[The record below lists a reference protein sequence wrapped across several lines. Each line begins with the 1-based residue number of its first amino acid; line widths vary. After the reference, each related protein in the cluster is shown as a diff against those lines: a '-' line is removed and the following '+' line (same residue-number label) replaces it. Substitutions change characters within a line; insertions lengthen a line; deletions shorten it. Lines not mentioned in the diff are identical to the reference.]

1 MSTQD
6 TEADEQDLQERLES
20 SAAGRAAIS
29 VLIVVL
35 LGAVAII
42 NMPDSITKNALAPVA
57 GRVANVIGLDQGWAV
72 YAPAPRRLST
82 YLEARVLDRDGT
94 TTVVPTPITSGLSEY
109 WDYRWQRYADT
120 LLSGPDNTPRWAPYA
135 RWIAD
140 QQRAEGRRPVVVTLW
155 NISAESQPPSAAVPR
170 TPWVERQFFSMGV
183 GS

>member
-6 TEADEQDLQERLES
+6 SDLQERLES
-20 SAAGRAAIS
+20 STRGRALIS

-35 LGAVAII
+35 LGTVAII
-42 NMPDSITKNALAPVA
+42 NMPDSITKKALEPGA
-57 GRVANVIGLDQGWAV
+57 GRLANVIGLDQGWGV
-72 YAPAPRRLST
+72 YAPTPRRVST

-94 TTVVPTPITSGLSEY
+94 TTVLPVPITAGLAEY

-120 LLSGPDNTPRWAPYA
+120 LLNGPDNTPRWAPYA

-140 QQRAEGRRPVVVTLW
+140 GQRAKGRHPVVVSLVNVAAAT
-155 NISAESQPPSAAVPR
+155 QPPGAPVPR
-170 TPWVERQFFSMGV
+170 APWAERQFYSVGV